1 MHRGCLRIADG
12 GHTWGTPCNADNH
25 CIKNRVELLKQDFF
39 RGYIEIEQQIL
50 GFTKGVLAIILAIF
64 VIAFDLKLKPN
75 YESYNISAL
84 VNCFTIAQESRLIFE
99 ETHLMSLQ
107 FANG

>member
-50 GFTKGVLAIILAIF
+50 GLTKGVLAIILAIF
-64 VIAFDLKLKPN
+64 VIAFDLKLRPN
-75 YESYNISAL
+75 YESCPCQLLHYCTGI
-84 VNCFTIAQESRLIFE
+84 
-99 ETHLMSLQ
+99 ETH
-107 FANG
+107 F